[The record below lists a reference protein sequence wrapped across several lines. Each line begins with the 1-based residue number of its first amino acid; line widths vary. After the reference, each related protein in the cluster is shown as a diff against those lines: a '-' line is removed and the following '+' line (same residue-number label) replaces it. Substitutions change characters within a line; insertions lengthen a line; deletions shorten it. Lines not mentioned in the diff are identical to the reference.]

1 MRGGLQ
7 GHRHRCHANRLENQG
22 TEQDAIKLFE
32 GVCHFKDLASAPE
45 L

>member
-22 TEQDAIKLFE
+22 TEHAIKLFE